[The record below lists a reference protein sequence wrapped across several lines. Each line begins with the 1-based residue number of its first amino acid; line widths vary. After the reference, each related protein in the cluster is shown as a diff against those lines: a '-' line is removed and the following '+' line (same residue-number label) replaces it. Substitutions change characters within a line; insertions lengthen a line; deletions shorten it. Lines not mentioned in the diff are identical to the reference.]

1 MSNILANNINPR
13 SGNKITIGNVN
24 TTVAFAGTATYED
37 VTSIDSVGIIT
48 ARSGVNVTGGQ
59 LNVGSNI
66 KIGNA
71 GVITATSFSGDGS
84 ALTGIAGTANVST
97 NTLSVSG
104 VSTFNEDIKLRAGK
118 DIFFFDSSEQSTG
131 RIFAGSP
138 PGVYMSAT
146 RGILNFS
153 NQSTTGT
160 NAGQIKLNC
169 HSSNSIEQQVGG
181 TTKLQVNGSGIDVTG
196 IVTATGL
203 AVNGNN
209 YPTAGPL
216 SNRNLIINGAMQ
228 VAQRGTSTS
237 SVTSSGYHAVDRFHA
252 DLNAVG
258 TWTFSQSS
266 SSPNEFANSANSY
279 KLFCT
284 GAKASPD
291 AGTVLIFNQRLEG
304 FDLNSLKKG
313 TSAAES
319 VTLSFW
325 VRSTKTGTYIAE
337 LRDNDNS
344 RAISKT
350 YSISSADTWEYKTI
364 TFPGDTTGAFDN
376 DNGLSLYI
384 NWWLAAGSNFTSG
397 TLSTSWASITNANR
411 AVGVVNLA
419 DNEDNN
425 WYITGVQLEVG
436 EKATPFEHRSFG
448 DELARCQRYYQRIT
462 SQTVNARM
470 AIGGNGSV
478 AGCYPTAYLP
488 TTMRAQPSVSYSA
501 ASDFTNEGIAGG
513 GTQTVSSISFNAA
526 SSHAVTINS
535 TASGGNSSSTG
546 AQVLSN
552 NTNAHLAFHAEL

>member
-1 MSNILANNINPR
+1 VPTSSLTVKGDM
-13 SGNKITIGNVN
+13 NV
-24 TTVAFAGTATYED
+24 TGTVSVGGTLSYED
-37 VTSIDSVGIIT
+37 VTSIDSVGVIT
-48 ARSGVNVTGGQ
+48 ARSGIHVTSGKVGIGTNDPLRQ
-59 LNVGSNI
+59 LDIFSTGHATAAIKGDTQSSLFFVDSGDSNI
-66 KIGNA
+66 
-71 GVITATSFSGDGS
+71 
-84 ALTGIAGTANVST
+84 
-97 NTLSVSG
+97 
-104 VSTFNEDIKLRAGK
+104 
-118 DIFFFDSSEQSTG
+118 
-131 RIFAGSP
+131 
-138 PGVYMSAT
+138 
-146 RGILNFS
+146 
-153 NQSTTGT
+153 
-160 NAGQIKLNC
+160 GQISYIHADNYMYFRVNDAERLRIT
-169 HSSNSIEQQVGG
+169 SAGITSI
-181 TTKLQVNGSGIDVTG
+181 TGS
-196 IVTATGL
+196 L

-209 YPTAGPL
+209 YPTAGQL
-216 SNRNLIINGAMQ
+216 SNRNLIINGSMQ
-228 VAQRGTSTS
+228 VAQRGTSTT
-237 SVTSSGYHAVDRFHA
+237 SVTSSGYHAADRFHA

-258 TWTFSQSS
+258 TWTFSQSTT
-266 SSPNEFANSANSY
+266 SPDEFANSF

-284 GAKASPD
+284 TAKASPD
-291 AGTVLIFNQRLEG
+291 AGTVLIFNQRVEG
-304 FDLNSLKKG
+304 FNLQSLKKG

-325 VRSTKTGTYIAE
+325 VRSSKTGTYIAE

-350 YSISSADTWEYKTI
+350 YSISSVNTWEHKTL

-376 DNGLSLYI
+376 DNALSLYI

-419 DNEDNN
+419 DNEDND

-462 SQTVNARM
+462 AQTANARM

-478 AGCYPTAYLP
+478 SQCFPTAYLP
-488 TTMRAQPSVSYSA
+488 TTMRAQPSVSHSA
-501 ASDFTNEGIAGG
+501 VSDFTNEGIAGG

-526 SSHAVTINS
+526 SSHAVTIQS
-535 TASGGNSSSTG
+535 VASGGSGSATG

>member
-1 MSNILANNINPR
+1 MSKIQVNEVVNHFDNGAPDFPR
-13 SGNKITIGNVN
+13 GVTVTGVSTFSGAVSVG
-24 TTVAFAGTATYED
+24 GTLTYED

-48 ARSGVNVTGGQ
+48 AQSGIKVLAGGATITGI
-59 LNVGSNI
+59 V
-66 KIGNA
+66 
-71 GVITATSFSGDGS
+71 TATSFTGDGS

-97 NTLSVSG
+97 NTLNVIG
-104 VSTFNEDIKLRAGK
+104 VSTLSSGVFLPEDQELKLGGSAADPDFKIYNGSTSSYINSTQAGAYL
-118 DIFFFDSSEQSTG
+118 
-131 RIFAGSP
+131 RIISAG
-138 PGVYMSAT
+138 GMVM
-146 RGILNFS
+146 
-153 NQSTTGT
+153 
-160 NAGQIKLNC
+160 
-169 HSSNSIEQQVGG
+169 QVGG
-181 TTKLQVNGSGIDVTG
+181 NENSLFAAQNGKVSLYYDGSEKIETTSTGVEVTGNITVNGE
-196 IVTATGL
+196 
-203 AVNGNN
+203 N
-209 YPTAGPL
+209 YPTSGSL
-216 SNRNLIINGAMQ
+216 SNRNKVINGSMQ

-237 SVTSSGYHAVDRFHA
+237 SVTSSGYHAADRFAA

-258 TWTFSQSS
+258 TWTFSQSTT
-266 SSPNEFANSANSY
+266 SPDEFANSF

-291 AGTVLIFNQRLEG
+291 AGTVLIVNQRVEG
-304 FDLNSLKKG
+304 FNLQSLKKG

-325 VRSTKTGTYIAE
+325 VRSSKTGTYIAE

-350 YSISSADTWEYKTI
+350 YSISSANTWEHKTL

-419 DNEDNN
+419 DNEDND

-462 SQTVNARM
+462 AQTVNARL

-478 AGCYPTAYLP
+478 AQCFPTAYLP

-513 GTQTVSSISFNAA
+513 GTQTVTSISFNAA
-526 SSHAVTINS
+526 SSHAVTIQS
-535 TASGGNSSSTG
+535 QASGGNTSGTG

>member
-1 MSNILANNINPR
+1 MSRIRADRYTNRLGTGAPTFSNGVNI
-13 SGNKITIGNVN
+13 IGNVGVG
-24 TTVAFAGTATYED
+24 TTVPTSSLTVKGDMNVTGTVSVGGTLSYED
-37 VTSIDSVGIIT
+37 VTSIDSVGVIT
-48 ARSGVNVTGGQ
+48 ARSGIHVTSGKVGIGTNDPLRQ
-59 LNVGSNI
+59 LDIFSTGHATAAIKGDTQSSLFFVDSGDSNI
-66 KIGNA
+66 
-71 GVITATSFSGDGS
+71 
-84 ALTGIAGTANVST
+84 
-97 NTLSVSG
+97 
-104 VSTFNEDIKLRAGK
+104 
-118 DIFFFDSSEQSTG
+118 
-131 RIFAGSP
+131 
-138 PGVYMSAT
+138 
-146 RGILNFS
+146 
-153 NQSTTGT
+153 
-160 NAGQIKLNC
+160 GQISYIHADNYMYFRVNDAERLRIT
-169 HSSNSIEQQVGG
+169 SAGITSI
-181 TTKLQVNGSGIDVTG
+181 TGS
-196 IVTATGL
+196 L

-209 YPTAGPL
+209 YPTAGQL
-216 SNRNLIINGAMQ
+216 SNRNLIINGSMQ
-228 VAQRGTSTS
+228 VAQRGTSTT
-237 SVTSSGYHAVDRFHA
+237 SVTSSGYHAADRFHA

-258 TWTFSQSS
+258 TWTFSQSTT
-266 SSPNEFANSANSY
+266 SPDEFANSF

-291 AGTVLIFNQRLEG
+291 AGTVLIVNQRVEG
-304 FDLNSLKKG
+304 FNLQSLKKG

-325 VRSTKTGTYIAE
+325 VRSSKTGTYIAE

-350 YSISSADTWEYKTI
+350 YSISSANTWEHKTL

-419 DNEDNN
+419 DNEDND

-462 SQTVNARM
+462 AQTVNARL

-478 AGCYPTAYLP
+478 AQCFPTAYLP

-501 ASDFTNEGIAGG
+501 ASDFKNEGITGG
-513 GTQTVSSISFNAA
+513 GTHTVSSISFDSA
-526 SSHAVTINS
+526 SSHAVTIQS
-535 TASGGNSSSTG
+535 SASGGSGSATG